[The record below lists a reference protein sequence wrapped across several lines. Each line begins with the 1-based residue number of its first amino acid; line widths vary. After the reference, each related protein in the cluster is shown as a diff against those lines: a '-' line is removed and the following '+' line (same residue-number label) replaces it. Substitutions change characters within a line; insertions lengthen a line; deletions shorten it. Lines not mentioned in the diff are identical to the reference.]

1 MQLLDT
7 RALLDRNVGQWYKTG
22 KNLSALQKVFH
33 GFPGLFRA
41 VCTAGADPGGAGDG
55 VQRFTITVTDML
67 GTTVNSSAS
76 YTDLAGN
83 AIVNKTF
90 TGTVFVLDATA
101 AAKAAGAVYGA
112 TKDCTLA
119 AQGASGSAIDDTG
132 AAGSPACLRFRTAN
146 TGLFTGQL
154 GGAIAGGSQQDYLQ
168 FLLPGVLAQMVA
180 FGSVAIGV
188 WPRPS

>member
-67 GTTVNSSAS
+67 GTTVDSSAS

-154 GGAIAGGSQQDYLQ
+154 TVDAQHASREIIICAFLDNGIPLLDLAGA
-168 FLLPGVLAQMVA
+168 VA
-180 FGSVAIGV
+180 LTDLD
-188 WPRPS
+188 